1 MKTQI
6 IYLISALL
14 ISMSSALKAQDLP
27 EEYLGL
33 PGDNLNLYAVMNLF
47 QQSETLEG
55 FERELNK
62 QDHMVNNLDLN
73 RDGYVDYIMVYNYVD
88 GNIHHIALRVALNE
102 REQQDVAVFIVEQLR
117 SGAVHVQLIGDEA
130 LYGPNYI
137 IEPAYAETPNP
148 GYTGVVAE
156 TKVKKRRNVTVVR
169 TTYYEVASWPV
180 IVYIYRPSYVVYHS
194 PWRWSYYPVY
204 WHSWTPHYWHY
215 YYGYHY
221 NWYSHYYAHYRPG
234 RQPRNVHYYTFYHTN
249 IRNYSPTVVV
259 NINKGVYKNTYSR
272 PETRSAGEVLYTQRR
287 STGSNIPQGRESA
300 ATRESRQDQRPNADV
315 NTRTTRSANE
325 GISTTNGREGQSKS
339 ETRQVAEPSRSRTE
353 TVSPG
358 RNERSTEVSRK
369 GNERREATASPQRT
383 ETRSK
388 REDVQAPA
396 REHNVSSE
404 RPANRPSESRVTN
417 SKSRENSPATSR
429 SVEKPSTDSKRSTT
443 PSATSVSRSEH
454 KRATSVQKSQPSRS
468 ETKSPTTVRPSER
481 NIKSKPA
488 TKEVKSERSET
499 RQKSNEADKNNTRT
513 RGR

>member
-6 IYLISALL
+6 FYLISALL
-14 ISMSSALKAQDLP
+14 ITLSSALKAQDWP

-73 RDGYVDYIMVYNYVD
+73 RDGYVDYIMVFNYVQD
-88 GNIHHIALRVALNE
+88 NTHHIVLRVALNE
-102 REQQDVAVFIVEQLR
+102 HEMQDVAVFIVEKLR
-117 SGAVHVQLIGDEA
+117 TGAVHVQLIGDEA

-156 TKVKKRRNVTVVR
+156 QKVKKRRNVTVVR

-180 IVYIYRPSYVVYHS
+180 IVYIYRPSYVVWRS

-204 WHSWTPHYWHY
+204 WSPWTPHYWHF

-221 NWYSHYYAHYRPG
+221 NWHAHYYAHFRPC
-234 RQPRNVHYYTFYHTN
+234 RHPRSVHHHRFYHTS

-259 NINKGVYKNTYSR
+259 NINKGEYKNTYSR
-272 PETRSAGEVLYTQRR
+272 PETRREGEVLFTQRR

-300 ATRESRQDQRPNADV
+300 ANRESRQEHRATPEVNARAPRPSNDGV
-315 NTRTTRSANE
+315 SA
-325 GISTTNGREGQSKS
+325 TNGREN
-339 ETRQVAEPSRSRTE
+339 RQIAEPSRGRTE
-353 TVSPG
+353 KVSPG

-369 GNERREATASPQRT
+369 GNERRETTASPQRT
-383 ETRSK
+383 ETRST
-388 REDVQAPA
+388 REQVQAPA
-396 REHNVSSE
+396 REQNVRSE
-404 RPANRPSESRVTN
+404 RQSGRTNESRVSERSSGETPAPSARN
-417 SKSRENSPATSR
+417 VERPSNESRR
-429 SVEKPSTDSKRSTT
+429 S
-443 PSATSVSRSEH
+443 SATSAPSVSGSENR
-454 KRATSVQKSQPSRS
+454 RASSVQQSQPSRS
-468 ETKSPTTVRPSER
+468 ETRSSSNVK
-481 NIKSKPA
+481 A
-488 TKEVKSERSET
+488 TEKNTRSGSAAKEVKREESET
-499 RQKSNEADKNNTRT
+499 RQTSREAGRSNT
-513 RGR
+513 RGRGR